1 MDCLWLDCFIW
12 NTESEFTKLFFV
24 FDFFLSLYYNHIE
37 LCYLSYE
44 PVWVNPDMSECI
56 ILLCIILIPLFCKV
70 WLRIYIYF
78 RCKTEWDSVFC
89 LLGVFWSVS
98 LCQVLISAS
107 WKHKKYN
114 AGHLPHFVHCIINQE
129 RLEFLFYRLGSRDLQ
144 KRTDL
149 PRLHS

>member
-1 MDCLWLDCFIW
+1 MNLPNYFLSLI
-12 NTESEFTKLFFV
+12 FFP
-24 FDFFLSLYYNHIE
+24 SLYYNHIE

-56 ILLCIILIPLFCKV
+56 ILLCIILIPLFVKYDLGFTYTLDV
-70 WLRIYIYF
+70 
-78 RCKTEWDSVFC
+78 KQWDSVFC
-89 LLGVFWSVS
+89 LLGVFWSVL

-129 RLEFLFYRLGSRDLQ
+129 RLEFLFYRLGSRDSQ